1 MDETVSNQ
9 YRQGAH
15 VSQGITTTPIA
26 HSAAPAKP
34 LMRGRSHQL
43 ALLVAIPAGILLV
56 RNAPSGSTRLATAV
70 YAVTLIGLFATS
82 AAYHRRNWSASGLH
96 WMRRLDH
103 SMIYLFIAGTNTAYT
118 ILVLD
123 GIWQWLLLL
132 GVWAGAIVGITLK
145 FVMFDG
151 FGRIGG
157 ALYIALGWIGVV
169 SLPQALQNSD
179 GGPLILVGVG
189 GLMYTIGAVVLLRR
203 RPDPSP
209 MVFGY
214 HEIWHAL
221 VIAASACQFTA
232 ITMLVRSA

>member
-1 MDETVSNQ
+1 
-9 YRQGAH
+9 
-15 VSQGITTTPIA
+15 
-26 HSAAPAKP
+26 
-34 LMRGRSHQL
+34 
-43 ALLVAIPAGILLV
+43 
-56 RNAPSGSTRLATAV
+56 
-70 YAVTLIGLFATS
+70 
-82 AAYHRRNWSASGLH
+82 
-96 WMRRLDH
+96 
-103 SMIYLFIAGTNTAYT
+103 
-118 ILVLD
+118 
-123 GIWQWLLLL
+123 
-132 GVWAGAIVGITLK
+132 
-145 FVMFDG
+145 MFDG

>member
-1 MDETVSNQ
+1 
-9 YRQGAH
+9 
-15 VSQGITTTPIA
+15 
-26 HSAAPAKP
+26 
-34 LMRGRSHQL
+34 
-43 ALLVAIPAGILLV
+43 
-56 RNAPSGSTRLATAV
+56 
-70 YAVTLIGLFATS
+70 
-82 AAYHRRNWSASGLH
+82 
-96 WMRRLDH
+96 
-103 SMIYLFIAGTNTAYT
+103 MIYLFIAGTNTAYT